1 MLLTAMAKKNQT
13 TAPPLVEIAAWIGTG
28 LILSGY
34 GLFSLGL
41 LPAVEIYHAMNLV
54 GSITVATIAFHRR
67 VWQLFVLNCAFAAF
81 ASFAILKELL

>member
-1 MLLTAMAKKNQT
+1 MKTKNRT
-13 TAPPLVEIAAWIGTG
+13 PALPAVEVTAWIGTG

-41 LPAVEIYHAMNLV
+41 LPVVEIYHAMNFV

-67 VWQLFVLNCAFAAF
+67 VWQLFVLNCAFALF
-81 ASFAILKELL
+81 ATFAIIKELL